1 MDIFKIIAVGILT
14 TICTIVMKQFKPELA
29 IFVTIA
35 GSIVM
40 IFLILSEIGPIIEDY
55 KAILAK
61 TNINSNIFSCVL
73 KVIGIGYLA
82 EFASG
87 ICVDAGVNSIAQKI
101 LLAGKV
107 LILIVCLPVINNLIE
122 IILDLIP

>member
-14 TICTIVMKQFKPELA
+14 TICTIVMKQVKPELA

-40 IFLILSEIGPIIEDY
+40 IFLILSEISPIIEDY

-87 ICVDAGVNSIAQKI
+87 ICSDAGVNSIAQKI